1 MPERTSGTSSGGTT
15 SVSFWQSGEATIGY
29 DDHGDGPPVVLVHG
43 HPFDRSMWDPQAAFL
58 VARGYHVIVPD
69 LRGYG
74 RSSVHPGVCTLD
86 VLAGDIV
93 GLLDHCGIA
102 AAAFCGLSMGGQI
115 VLELVRGHRDRVQAI
130 VLADTSAPAE
140 TEEGA
145 RLRHAT
151 ADRLLAEGL
160 RGYADEAL
168 PKMISAATVRQHPA
182 VAAHVLRMMRAT
194 DPAGAAAA
202 LRGRGARPDYVPILA
217 EIAVPALVL
226 VGSDDQYTPLA
237 DARLLADGIPG
248 ATLTVVDQAAHLP
261 NLEQPAAFNAAL
273 GQFLDSALPAGRPAR
288 MSA

>member
-1 MPERTSGTSSGGTT
+1 
-15 SVSFWQSGEATIGY
+15 VSFWQSGEATIGY
-29 DDHGDGPPVVLVHG
+29 DDRGDGPPVVLVHG

-58 VARGYHVIVPD
+58 VARGYRVIVPD

-74 RSSVHPGVCTLD
+74 LSSVRPGVCTLD
-86 VLAGDIV
+86 VLAGDII
-93 GLLDHCGIA
+93 GLLDHRGVA

-130 VLADTSAPAE
+130 VLAGTSAPAE
-140 TEEGA
+140 TDEGA

-151 ADRLLAEGL
+151 ADRLLAGGL
-160 RGYADEAL
+160 SEYAGEAL
-168 PKMISAATVRQHPA
+168 PKMISAATISRNPA
-182 VAAHVLRMMRAT
+182 VAAHVLRMMRGT

-202 LRGRGARPDYVPILA
+202 LRGRAARPDYVPVLA
-217 EIAVPALVL
+217 GIEVPALVL
-226 VGSDDQYTPLA
+226 VGRDDEYTPLS

-273 GQFLDSALPAGRPAR
+273 GQFLDSALAAGRPAR
-288 MSA
+288 ITA